1 MTNHKAFRKDEEY
14 ECGALTMRI
23 AEHTGTRWTITA
35 HPNSISEFR
44 CWYIGNGH
52 TRTCWLSK
60 DEVIPMLRFMDDIT
74 RKAFKK
80 GRAG

>member
-1 MTNHKAFRKDEEY
+1 MLPDEY
-14 ECGALTMRI
+14 TVGVLTMRL
-23 AEHTGTRWTITA
+23 HDTTGTRWTVTA
-35 HPNSISEFR
+35 HPAHGER